1 MDIEKL
7 KKILEDRGEPKY
19 RFSQIYKAVF
29 FDLIFDFSQMTNLS
43 KELREILSKEIT
55 PFSLKIKTIQKGKE
69 VDKDLFELE
78 DGNCIETVLMKH
90 NYDRK
95 TVCIS
100 SQVGCPL
107 GCKFCATGK
116 MGFIRNLDSQE
127 IVDQVLF
134 FAKEEK
140 DKKLNV
146 VFMGMGEPLLN
157 YDNVLQA
164 IRVLNDKNGFNLS
177 IRSISISTAGIIPG
191 IKKLM
196 NENLQLNL
204 AISLNSPNEKQRTE
218 IMPVN
223 QQYSL
228 KELMAVA
235 KEYVKKTN
243 KKLFFE
249 YVLLDGI
256 NDDLESS
263 KQLIKLLDKEPLFH
277 INLIR
282 YNNTSTQFRSSSIKT
297 IEKFKKELEKNN
309 INVTLRYS
317 FGKEIKAACGQLS
330 TTSNCFN
337 VD

>member
-7 KKILEDRGEPKY
+7 KNILEERNEPKY
-19 RFSQIYKAVF
+19 RFNQIYKSVF
-29 FDLIFDFSQMTNLS
+29 SDLIFDFDQMTNIS
-43 KELREILSKEIT
+43 KDLREILKKEIS
-55 PFSLKIKTIQKGKE
+55 PFSLNLKTIQRGRE
-69 VDKDLFELE
+69 VDKALFELQ
-78 DGNCIETVLMKH
+78 DKNHIETVLMKH

-116 MGFIRNLDSQE
+116 MGFIRNLNYQE

-140 DKKLNV
+140 DKKMNI

-157 YDNVLQA
+157 YDNVIKA
-164 IRVLNDKNGFNLS
+164 IKILNDKEGFNLG

-196 NENLQLNL
+196 EENLQINL
-204 AISLNSPNEKQRTE
+204 AISLNNPDEKKRTE

-223 QQYSL
+223 EQYPLDSL
-228 KELMAVA
+228 MKTA

-243 KKLFFE
+243 KKVFFE
-249 YVLLDGI
+249 YILLEKI
-256 NDDLESS
+256 NDDQDSLN
-263 KQLIKLLDKEPLFH
+263 KLINLFKNEPLFH

-282 YNNTSTQFRSSSIKT
+282 YNDTSTQFKAPSTKV
-297 IEKFKKELEKNN
+297 IENFKQELEKNN
-309 INVTLRYS
+309 INVTLRHS
-317 FGKEIKAACGQLS
+317 FGKEINAACGQLS
-330 TTSNCFN
+330 TTYAQSK
-337 VD
+337 

>member
-1 MDIEKL
+1 MNIEKL
-7 KKILEDRGEPKY
+7 KQLLEDRGEPKY
-19 RFSQIYKAVF
+19 RFAQIYKAVF
-29 FDLIFDFSQMTNLS
+29 SDLIFDFSQMTNLS
-43 KELREILSKEIT
+43 KDLREILNKEII
-55 PFSLKIKTIQKGKE
+55 PFSLKVKTIQKGKE
-69 VDKDLFELE
+69 VDKALFELQ
-78 DGNCIETVLMKH
+78 DNNHIESVLMKYD
-90 NYDRK
+90 YDRK

-107 GCKFCATGK
+107 GCKFCATGQ

-134 FAKEEK
+134 FAKQEK

-157 YDNVLQA
+157 YDNVLGA

-196 NENLQLNL
+196 NENLQINL
-204 AISLNSPNEKQRTE
+204 AISLNSPDDKQRSG

-223 QQYSL
+223 QKYPL
-228 KELMAVA
+228 KELMTVA

-249 YVLLDGI
+249 YVLLNGI
-256 NDDLESS
+256 NDSLKSS
-263 KQLIKLLDKEPLFH
+263 QQLIKLLAKEPLFH
-277 INLIR
+277 INLIS
-282 YNNTSTQFRSSSIKT
+282 YNDTSTQFKSSSTKT
-297 IEKFKKELEKNN
+297 IEKFKKELEENN
-309 INVTLRYS
+309 INVTLRHS
-317 FGKEIKAACGQLS
+317 FGNEIKAACGQLS
-330 TTSNCFN
+330 TTYVNSK
-337 VD
+337 